1 MFSPHTL
8 IKDIFIITSYF
19 VLLITSSI
27 TNITTANSPITTSVN
42 WVMNC
47 ARNTIFPSSF
57 RVPSVAENTK
67 NGSPTRMV
75 LRGKRRSERT
85 SISASS
91 RLPLTKN
98 FCFWWEPKGMKSK
111 GKLLKKELPN
121 TSHSAL
127 WIKSVFVRGSTR
139 SLGKEYTKERIKE
152 RIERKRER
160 KAVIPKRDYSA
171 HRLID
176 TSDEKFRSSPGLQR
190 WAAIENLK
198 IAATEL

>member
-1 MFSPHTL
+1 MLLPPILT
-8 IKDIFIITSYF
+8 KNTFIITSFF
-19 VLLITSSI
+19 VPLTTSNT

-121 TSHSAL
+121 TSYSAL
-127 WIKSVFVRGSTR
+127 WIKSVLCVAVQGLWVRNTQKNVSQGTHRKETGAKGSNPQKGLLCPQAHWH
-139 SLGKEYTKERIKE
+139 LG
-152 RIERKRER
+152 RE
-160 KAVIPKRDYSA
+160 I
-171 HRLID
+171 
-176 TSDEKFRSSPGLQR
+176 
-190 WAAIENLK
+190 
-198 IAATEL
+198 

>member
-1 MFSPHTL
+1 MLLPPILT
-8 IKDIFIITSYF
+8 KNTFIITSFF
-19 VLLITSSI
+19 VPLTTSNT

-57 RVPSVAENTK
+57 RVRSVAENTK
-67 NGSPTRMV
+67 NGSPSRMV
-75 LRGKRRSERT
+75 LHGKRRSERT

-111 GKLLKKELPN
+111 GKLLKKELSN

-127 WIKSVFVRGSTR
+127 WIKSVLCVAVR
-139 SLGKEYTKERIKE
+139 SLWERNTQRNVSGNTLKENGNERQLSPKKTTLTADLLTPLTRNFRTVRDCKGGLPS
-152 RIERKRER
+152 RI
-160 KAVIPKRDYSA
+160 
-171 HRLID
+171 
-176 TSDEKFRSSPGLQR
+176 
-190 WAAIENLK
+190 
-198 IAATEL
+198 